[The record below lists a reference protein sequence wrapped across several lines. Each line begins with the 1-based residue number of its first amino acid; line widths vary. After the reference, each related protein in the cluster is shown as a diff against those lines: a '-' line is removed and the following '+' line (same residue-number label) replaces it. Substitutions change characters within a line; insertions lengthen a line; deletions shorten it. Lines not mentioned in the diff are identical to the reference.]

1 MKYSV
6 IDISSSSISMIA
18 AEVTARSAE
27 IVFKDRASL
36 SLLHYLDGKSLSARG
51 IDKLVEAVTVM
62 KGKCIELG
70 VDVLYLIATAA
81 LRAAENFEQVRAEIL
96 ERTGLP
102 ANLIDG
108 RTEAYC
114 DYVANRI
121 YSSYEKAALVDIG
134 GASTEICDLSVDDR
148 NKMVSL
154 DVGILSLHKKFV
166 DEIQPNEDEAKGIK
180 KYVLRKLEKS
190 DVPEDAKFNTVV
202 LVGATNLALYDVYAE
217 YTGDVP
223 EEGAKTMSYKK
234 FKKLTKHLL
243 SGASRSK
250 LILEAAPEKL
260 HSVGI
265 AAVVVKTLIKH
276 FGAENIVASDR
287 GVKEGYLELALA
299 GKVDGAF
306 YDFTKGGS
314 FETVVRHEAAPAA
327 PKKRGR
333 KPAVQKAEAN
343 PAEAPEAPKKRGR
356 KPAAQKAEANP
367 AAPKKRGRKP
377 AAQKAEEQA

>member
-18 AEVTARSAE
+18 ADVTARSAE

-36 SLLHYLDGKSLSARG
+36 AFLHYLDGKSLSARG
-51 IDKLVEAVTVM
+51 IDKLVDAVTVM

-81 LRAAENFEQVRAEIL
+81 LRAAENFEQIRAELL

-102 ANLIDG
+102 VNLIDG

-114 DYVANRI
+114 DYIANRI
-121 YSSYEKAALVDIG
+121 YSSYERAALIDIG

-148 NKMVSL
+148 DKMISL
-154 DVGILSLHKKFV
+154 DVGVFTLHKKFV
-166 DEIQPNEDEAKGIK
+166 EEIQPSEEEAKGIK
-180 KYVLRKLEKS
+180 KFVLRKLEKAG
-190 DVPEDAKFNTVV
+190 VPEYARYNTVI

-217 YTGDVP
+217 YTGDDAEDGVK
-223 EEGAKTMSYKK
+223 AMSYKK

-243 SGASRSK
+243 TGASRSK

-265 AAVVVKTLIKH
+265 AAVVAKTLIKH

-299 GKVDGAF
+299 GKIEGAY
-306 YDFTKGGS
+306 YDFTRGGS
-314 FETVVRHEAAPAA
+314 FEAIVKIAPAVPA
-327 PKKRGR
+327 KKRGR
-333 KPAVQKAEAN
+333 
-343 PAEAPEAPKKRGR
+343 
-356 KPAAQKAEANP
+356 PAAQKKDVS
-367 AAPKKRGRKP
+367 AAPKGKSKP
-377 AAQKAEEQA
+377 APAKGGEMPEKREESAPEKKPEAAQ

>member
-18 AEVTARSAE
+18 ADVTARSAE

-36 SLLHYLDGKSLSARG
+36 AFLHYLDGKSLSARG
-51 IDKLVEAVTVM
+51 IDKLVDAVTVM

-81 LRAAENFEQVRAEIL
+81 LRAAENFEQIRAELL

-102 ANLIDG
+102 VNLIDG

-114 DYVANRI
+114 DYIANRI
-121 YSSYEKAALVDIG
+121 YSSYERAALIDIG

-148 NKMVSL
+148 DKMISL
-154 DVGILSLHKKFV
+154 DVGVFTLHKKFV
-166 DEIQPNEDEAKGIK
+166 EEIQPSEEEAKDIK
-180 KYVLRKLEKS
+180 KFVLRKLEKAG
-190 DVPEDAKFNTVV
+190 VPEDARYNTVI

-217 YTGDVP
+217 YTGDDAEDGVK
-223 EEGAKTMSYKK
+223 AMSYKK

-243 SGASRSK
+243 TGASRSK

-265 AAVVVKTLIKH
+265 AAVVAKTLIKH

-299 GKVDGAF
+299 GKIEGAY
-306 YDFTKGGS
+306 YDFTRGGS
-314 FETVVRHEAAPAA
+314 FEAIVKIAPAA
-327 PKKRGR
+327 PAKKRGR
-333 KPAVQKAEAN
+333 
-343 PAEAPEAPKKRGR
+343 
-356 KPAAQKAEANP
+356 PAAQKKDIS
-367 AAPKKRGRKP
+367 AAPKGGKSKP
-377 AAQKAEEQA
+377 APAKGGERPEKREESAPEKKPEAAQ

>member
-1 MKYSV
+1 
-6 IDISSSSISMIA
+6 MIA
-18 AEVTARSAE
+18 ADVTARSAE

-36 SLLHYLDGKSLSARG
+36 AFLHYLDGKSLSARG
-51 IDKLVEAVTVM
+51 IDKLVDAVTVM

-81 LRAAENFEQVRAEIL
+81 LRAAENFEQIRAELL

-102 ANLIDG
+102 VNLIDG

-114 DYVANRI
+114 DYIANRI
-121 YSSYEKAALVDIG
+121 YSSYERAALIDIG

-148 NKMVSL
+148 DKMISL
-154 DVGILSLHKKFV
+154 DVGVFTLHKKFV
-166 DEIQPNEDEAKGIK
+166 EEIQPSEEEAKGIK
-180 KYVLRKLEKS
+180 KFVLRKLEKAG
-190 DVPEDAKFNTVV
+190 VPEDARYNTVI

-217 YTGDVP
+217 YTGDDAEDGVK
-223 EEGAKTMSYKK
+223 AMSYKK

-243 SGASRSK
+243 TGASRSK

-265 AAVVVKTLIKH
+265 AAVVAKH

-299 GKVDGAF
+299 GKIEGAY
-306 YDFTKGGS
+306 YDFTRGGS
-314 FETVVRHEAAPAA
+314 FETVVKAAPA
-327 PKKRGR
+327 KKRGR
-333 KPAVQKAEAN
+333 
-343 PAEAPEAPKKRGR
+343 
-356 KPAAQKAEANP
+356 PAAQKKDVS
-367 AAPKKRGRKP
+367 AAPKGKLKPTPAKGGKMPEKREESTPEKKP
-377 AAQKAEEQA
+377 EAAQ

>member
-18 AEVTARSAE
+18 ADVTARSAE

-36 SLLHYLDGKSLSARG
+36 AFLHYLDGKSLSARG
-51 IDKLVEAVTVM
+51 IDKLVDAVTVM

-81 LRAAENFEQVRAEIL
+81 LRAAENFEQIRAELL

-102 ANLIDG
+102 VNLIDG

-114 DYVANRI
+114 DYIANRI
-121 YSSYEKAALVDIG
+121 YSSYERAALIDIG

-148 NKMVSL
+148 DKMISL
-154 DVGILSLHKKFV
+154 DVGVFTLHKKFV
-166 DEIQPNEDEAKGIK
+166 EEIQPSEEEAKDIK
-180 KYVLRKLEKS
+180 KFVLRKLEKAG
-190 DVPEDAKFNTVV
+190 VPEDARYNTVI

-217 YTGDVP
+217 YTGDDAEDGVK
-223 EEGAKTMSYKK
+223 AMSYKK

-243 SGASRSK
+243 TGASRSK

-265 AAVVVKTLIKH
+265 AAVVAKTLIKH

-299 GKVDGAF
+299 GKIEGAY
-306 YDFTKGGS
+306 YDFTRGGS
-314 FETVVRHEAAPAA
+314 FEAIVKIAPAA
-327 PKKRGR
+327 PAKKRGR
-333 KPAVQKAEAN
+333 
-343 PAEAPEAPKKRGR
+343 
-356 KPAAQKAEANP
+356 PAAQKKDVS
-367 AAPKKRGRKP
+367 AAPKGKSKP
-377 AAQKAEEQA
+377 APANGGEMPEKREESAPEKKPEAAQ

>member
-18 AEVTARSAE
+18 ADVTARSAE

-36 SLLHYLDGKSLSARG
+36 AFLHYLDGKSLSARG
-51 IDKLVEAVTVM
+51 IDKLVDAVTVM

-81 LRAAENFEQVRAEIL
+81 LRAAENFEQIRAELL

-102 ANLIDG
+102 VNLIDG

-114 DYVANRI
+114 DYIANRI
-121 YSSYEKAALVDIG
+121 YSSYERAALIDIG

-148 NKMVSL
+148 DKMISL
-154 DVGILSLHKKFV
+154 DVGVFTLHKKFV
-166 DEIQPNEDEAKGIK
+166 EEIQPSEEEAKGIK
-180 KYVLRKLEKS
+180 KFVLRKLEKAG
-190 DVPEDAKFNTVV
+190 VPEDARYNTVI

-217 YTGDVP
+217 YTGDDAEDGVK
-223 EEGAKTMSYKK
+223 AMSYKK

-243 SGASRSK
+243 TGASRSK

-265 AAVVVKTLIKH
+265 AAVVAKTLIKH

-299 GKVDGAF
+299 GKIEGAY
-306 YDFTKGGS
+306 YDFTRGGS
-314 FETVVRHEAAPAA
+314 FETVVKAAPA
-327 PKKRGR
+327 KKRGR
-333 KPAVQKAEAN
+333 
-343 PAEAPEAPKKRGR
+343 
-356 KPAAQKAEANP
+356 PAAQKKDVS
-367 AAPKKRGRKP
+367 AAPKGKSKP
-377 AAQKAEEQA
+377 APAKGGEMPEKREESAPEKKPEAAQ

>member
-18 AEVTARSAE
+18 ADVTARSAE

-36 SLLHYLDGKSLSARG
+36 AFLHYLDGKSLSARG
-51 IDKLVEAVTVM
+51 IDKLVDAVTVM

-81 LRAAENFEQVRAEIL
+81 LRAAENFEQIRAELL

-102 ANLIDG
+102 VNLIDG

-114 DYVANRI
+114 DYIANRI
-121 YSSYEKAALVDIG
+121 YSSYERAALIDIG

-148 NKMVSL
+148 DKMISL
-154 DVGILSLHKKFV
+154 DVGVFTLHKKFV
-166 DEIQPNEDEAKGIK
+166 EEIQPSEEEAKDIK
-180 KYVLRKLEKS
+180 KFVLRKLEKAG
-190 DVPEDAKFNTVV
+190 VPEDARYNTVI

-217 YTGDVP
+217 YTGDDAEDGVK
-223 EEGAKTMSYKK
+223 AMSYKK

-243 SGASRSK
+243 TGASRSK

-265 AAVVVKTLIKH
+265 AAVVAKTLIKH

-299 GKVDGAF
+299 GKIEGAY
-306 YDFTKGGS
+306 YDFTRGGS
-314 FETVVRHEAAPAA
+314 FEAIVKIAPAA
-327 PKKRGR
+327 PAKKRGR
-333 KPAVQKAEAN
+333 
-343 PAEAPEAPKKRGR
+343 
-356 KPAAQKAEANP
+356 PAAQKKDVS
-367 AAPKKRGRKP
+367 AAPKGKSKP
-377 AAQKAEEQA
+377 APANGGERPEKREESAPEKKPEAAQ

>member
-18 AEVTARSAE
+18 ADVTARSAE

-36 SLLHYLDGKSLSARG
+36 AFLHYLDGKSLSARG
-51 IDKLVEAVTVM
+51 IDKLVDAVTVM

-81 LRAAENFEQVRAEIL
+81 LRAAENFEQIRAELL

-102 ANLIDG
+102 VNLIDG

-114 DYVANRI
+114 DYIANRI
-121 YSSYEKAALVDIG
+121 YSSYERAALIDIG

-148 NKMVSL
+148 DKMISL
-154 DVGILSLHKKFV
+154 DVGVFTLHKKFV
-166 DEIQPNEDEAKGIK
+166 EEIQPSEEEAKGIK
-180 KYVLRKLEKS
+180 KFVLRKLEKAG
-190 DVPEDAKFNTVV
+190 VPEDARYNTVI

-217 YTGDVP
+217 YTGDDAEDGVK
-223 EEGAKTMSYKK
+223 AMSYKK
-234 FKKLTKHLL
+234 FKKLTKHRLA
-243 SGASRSK
+243 GASRSK

-260 HSVGI
+260 LSVGT
-265 AAVVVKTLIKH
+265 AAVVAKTLIKH

-299 GKVDGAF
+299 GKIEGAY
-306 YDFTKGGS
+306 YDFTRGGS
-314 FETVVRHEAAPAA
+314 FETVVKAAPA
-327 PKKRGR
+327 KKRGR
-333 KPAVQKAEAN
+333 
-343 PAEAPEAPKKRGR
+343 
-356 KPAAQKAEANP
+356 PAAQKKDVS
-367 AAPKKRGRKP
+367 AAPKGKSKP
-377 AAQKAEEQA
+377 APTKGGEMPEKREGSAPEKKPEAAQ

>member
-18 AEVTARSAE
+18 ADVTARSAE

-36 SLLHYLDGKSLSARG
+36 AFLHYLDGKSLSARG
-51 IDKLVEAVTVM
+51 IDKLVDAVTVM

-81 LRAAENFEQVRAEIL
+81 LRAAENFEQIRAELL

-102 ANLIDG
+102 VNLIDG

-114 DYVANRI
+114 DYIANRI
-121 YSSYEKAALVDIG
+121 YSSYERAALIDIG

-148 NKMVSL
+148 DKMISL
-154 DVGILSLHKKFV
+154 DVGVFTLHKKFV
-166 DEIQPNEDEAKGIK
+166 EEIQPSEEEAKDIK
-180 KYVLRKLEKS
+180 KFVLRKLEKAG
-190 DVPEDAKFNTVV
+190 VPEDARYNTVI

-217 YTGDVP
+217 YTGDDAEDGVK
-223 EEGAKTMSYKK
+223 AMSYKK

-243 SGASRSK
+243 TGASRSK

-265 AAVVVKTLIKH
+265 AAVVAKTLIKH

-299 GKVDGAF
+299 GKIEGAY
-306 YDFTKGGS
+306 YDFTRGGS
-314 FETVVRHEAAPAA
+314 FEAIVKIAPAA
-327 PKKRGR
+327 PAKKRGR
-333 KPAVQKAEAN
+333 
-343 PAEAPEAPKKRGR
+343 
-356 KPAAQKAEANP
+356 PAAQKKDVS
-367 AAPKKRGRKP
+367 AAPKGKSKP
-377 AAQKAEEQA
+377 APAKGGERPEKREESAPEKKPEAAQ